1 MRRAPVAAVL
11 LLVVAVLSVG
21 CATLGLLD
29 SIETLL
35 AQAKA
40 LLDARRYDEAL
51 AKLVEVIRRDPAQ
64 WQAYL
69 YSAQAYVG
77 KLDWASAITSA
88 RRALEL
94 APADPTVVAT
104 LGESLWGGGR
114 AALQRGAF
122 GDAAALFVEY
132 IKLRPADAAGYLN
145 AGRAYLGGRDW
156 SAAARVLVDGLGRA
170 TDPTTRQE
178 FARTLLDGGQQALAL
193 GDARGAIALLRE
205 GVRLE
210 PRDVAG
216 YVNLGKAY
224 LSAGQTSEAFGALRR
239 VLELAPQNDEAR
251 RLLLGR

>member
-21 CATLGLLD
+21 CATLSLLD

-94 APADPTVVAT
+94 APTDPTVVAT

-193 GDARGAIALLRE
+193 GDARGAIGLLRE

-210 PRDVAG
+210 PRDVGG

-224 LSAGQTSEAFGALRR
+224 LSTGQTSEAFGALRR
-239 VLELAPQNDEAR
+239 VLELAPQNEEAR

>member
-21 CATLGLLD
+21 CATLSLLD

-210 PRDVAG
+210 PRDVGG

-224 LSAGQTSEAFGALRR
+224 LSTGQTSEAFGALRR